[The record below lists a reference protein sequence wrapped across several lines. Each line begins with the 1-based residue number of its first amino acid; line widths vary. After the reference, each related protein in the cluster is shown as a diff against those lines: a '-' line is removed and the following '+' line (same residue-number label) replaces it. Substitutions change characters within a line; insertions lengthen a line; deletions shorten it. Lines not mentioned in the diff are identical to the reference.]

1 MISQMTKMESLSH
14 NVSIAQLLFLGD
26 LRAILK
32 AKTISIMYRNSLSI
46 SVMCYVIKYM
56 YYDLLF
62 LQTYWNIK
70 VIVSDFN
77 GLLVVCFISYTIN
90 GF

>member
-1 MISQMTKMESLSH
+1 MISQMTKMESLSQ

-32 AKTISIMYRNSLSI
+32 AKTISIMYRDSLSI

-56 YYDLLF
+56 YCDLLF